1 MKLAVIFNK
10 DDHKLR
16 ETSYS
21 YIYKG
26 MLDAVISRFEE
37 VQKIHSDCS
46 AKDIEA
52 DLILFYDIHS
62 SHDVNINGVKY
73 HPAIKMEY
81 FSDPYQEEMKG
92 VYRQFNMPVHKL
104 GRDQR
109 IRRALD
115 RGINF
120 IICPVKENYFKSFVP
135 IIGQELAE
143 KMLLYF
149 PLTPSFEPSY
159 VPLSLREQKVLGNGA
174 TWDGNT
180 GCYTFRRWAFDQPYI
195 HFVKHWLK
203 DNNTPFGKDYGKFI
217 SGFAG
222 ALALQDWHPIPKFY
236 EIPLAGCLTL
246 AQYHKE
252 YENLGFRDYETC
264 IYVNQGNFEK
274 RIKDFLADIPSYQKI
289 ADAGRKLMEENYTAK
304 HFANFLYD
312 RVAHGTAS

>member
-46 AKDIEA
+46 AKDIDT

-62 SHDVNINGVKY
+62 SHHVKIDGVRK

-92 VYRQFNMPVHKL
+92 VYRQFNIPVHKL
-104 GRDQR
+104 GRQQR
-109 IRRALD
+109 VVRALD
-115 RGINF
+115 RGVDF

-135 IIGQELAE
+135 IMGQELAE

-149 PLTPSFEPSY
+149 PLTPSFEPSD
-159 VPLSLREQKVLGNGA
+159 VPIKSRIQKVLGNGA
-174 TWDGNT
+174 TWDG
-180 GCYTFRRWAFDQPYI
+180 GIGAYDFRKWAFKQEYI
-195 HFVKHWLK
+195 HFVEHHIR
-203 DNNTPFGKDYGKFI
+203 NASTPSSKDYGKFV

-222 ALALQDWHPIPKFY
+222 ALALHDMHPVPKFY
-236 EIPLAGCLTL
+236 EMPLAGCLTF
-246 AQYHKE
+246 AQHYEE
-252 YENLGFRDYETC
+252 YENLGFKDFETC
-264 IYVNQGNFEK
+264 IYVNKDNFEK

-289 ADAGRKLMEENYTAK
+289 ADAGRKLMEENYTAG

-312 RVAHGTAS
+312 RVAHGTVN